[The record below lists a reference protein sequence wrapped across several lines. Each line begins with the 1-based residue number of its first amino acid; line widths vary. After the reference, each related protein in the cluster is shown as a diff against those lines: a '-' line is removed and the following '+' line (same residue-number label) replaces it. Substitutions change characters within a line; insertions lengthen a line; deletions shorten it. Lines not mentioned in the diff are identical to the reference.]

1 MNDNVEGTS
10 SLTPDSVVVIEH
22 GRIPSTDYFVVPHV
36 TRLGLPVTVFNSTRG
51 AVDTSALAP
60 GALVVFVRYIDGEWA
75 EAVRAMRGQLA
86 GVVLFMDDDLL
97 DWRALRGLPLPYA
110 YKIWRLALRHRQWL
124 EDVKASLWVSSEYL
138 AGKYPLLNP
147 VVIAAAPTP
156 DIVLSRPAVRIA
168 YHGTASHAAEIR
180 WLVPIIRKVQE
191 QCDYTYFEIFG
202 GVDVNKL
209 YRGISRVAV
218 LHPMSWP
225 NYHAY
230 TSLGGL
236 QIGLAPL
243 LPGRF
248 AAGRSSTKFFDF
260 TRCGAVGIYSDIE
273 PYAGFVRHSLDGLLV
288 KNDPDAWVEAIL
300 SLVRDGN
307 MRARMAQAA
316 SERVGAGRP
325 EA

>member
-1 MNDNVEGTS
+1 MVANNI
-10 SLTPDSVVVIEH
+10 PRAASVVVIEH
-22 GRIPSTDYFVVPHV
+22 GRMPSTDYFVVPHV
-36 TRLGLPVTVFNSTRG
+36 TRPGLPVSVFNSTRG
-51 AVDTSALAP
+51 GVDTSALSP
-60 GALVVFVRYIDGEWA
+60 GALVVFVRYIDARWA
-75 EAVRAMRGQLA
+75 EAVRAAREHLA

-97 DWRALRGLPLPYA
+97 DWRALQGLPWRYA
-110 YKIWRLALRHRQWL
+110 YKIWRLTLRRRQWL

-147 VVIAAAPTP
+147 VVIAAAPAP
-156 DIVLSRPAVRIA
+156 NIVLSRPAVRIA

-230 TSLGGL
+230 TSQGGF

-248 AAGRSSTKFFDF
+248 SAGRSNTKFLDF
-260 TRCGAVGIYSDIE
+260 VRCGAVGIYSDAP
-273 PYAGFVRHSLDGLLV
+273 PYSGFVRNGVDGLLV
-288 KNDPDAWVEAIL
+288 RNDPDAWVEAISTL
-300 SLVRDGN
+300 ARDGET
-307 MRARMAQAA
+307 RSRMAQTAA
-316 SERVGAGRP
+316 QRLGAS
-325 EA
+325 